1 MPTLEFY
8 ERRQLFRNDGI
19 ANVQRE
25 RRNALTVDTSDWNES
40 LDHSNSSFD
49 SLDNLSDSLL
59 DSRDERLQYFILI
72 HNILYTSL
80 ILKV

>member
-1 MPTLEFY
+1 MPALEFY

-25 RRNALTVDTSDWNES
+25 RRNALTVDTTDWNES
-40 LDHSNSSFD
+40 LNNSNSSFD

-59 DSRDERLQYFILI
+59 GSRDERL
-72 HNILYTSL
+72 
-80 ILKV
+80 

>member
-40 LDHSNSSFD
+40 LDQSNSSFD

-59 DSRDERLQYFILI
+59 DSRDERW
-72 HNILYTSL
+72 
-80 ILKV
+80 